1 MDAAERP
8 SGVSMRGRMAGY
20 AVGGLGGI
28 ALDLVLSASGRLLL
42 SLPLLLFAVYIVVAT
57 FVFGALLAARVLG
70 FRVYSAYLIPVM
82 VVRTTAGVYRPTW
95 HVSARVGHVNAS
107 PLAEGP
113 IRRQL
118 LVFSLA
124 GPATMLTV
132 GLGATGAFLLGGL
145 SLSGEF
151 HTLLLG
157 LGIVALTLQMSSALT
172 NLLGGVPLTIPALWR
187 GGPDADRICA
197 SYMRKPAFDRL
208 HHLYAVGRRPRD
220 WPRPLLDQALA
231 YQDTSDLNFYAS
243 LFAILHA
250 VDSGEPQRA
259 GQCWERVQAL
269 LEAGLSVP
277 PETYASTYLEGAA
290 YVARYRGD
298 AMAARQL
305 LMRVNRNLVPW
316 SDWLRAEA
324 AVLLVEGHNDLAHQ
338 RATEALAALE
348 RVNDTGV
355 TQAEREWLQQLL
367 ADARPRTLTGLALR
381 PLTITPLPTP

>member
-1 MDAAERP
+1 M
-8 SGVSMRGRMAGY
+8 
-20 AVGGLGGI
+20 
-28 ALDLVLSASGRLLL
+28 
-42 SLPLLLFAVYIVVAT
+42 
-57 FVFGALLAARVLG
+57 
-70 FRVYSAYLIPVM
+70 
-82 VVRTTAGVYRPTW
+82 
-95 HVSARVGHVNAS
+95 
-107 PLAEGP
+107 
-113 IRRQL
+113 
-118 LVFSLA
+118 
-124 GPATMLTV
+124 
-132 GLGATGAFLLGGL
+132 
-145 SLSGEF
+145 
-151 HTLLLG
+151 
-157 LGIVALTLQMSSALT
+157 
-172 NLLGGVPLTIPALWR
+172 TIPALWR

-243 LFAILHA
+243 IFAILHA